1 MEHVYNG
8 LQIPTQD
15 IYSGI
20 SPGVKQPGRHTE
32 QPQFVG
38 AWTLQDQASAMASHV
53 TTAGGFVIVTHK
65 YPLSSAGQAAPGTV
79 ASQLPGPLQT
89 FLRGQPKALGV
100 VQIIIGIVSLLFSP
114 VLMNADTV
122 EGIIGL
128 PFWTGVWYIISGSLA
143 VAADNTHRRGLVKAC
158 LGMNIVSSVFAGVG
172 SILYSISVSIVSFHM
187 DYLNRPPDYYDQLS
201 NHKNYLNRSAD
212 YYDQLSNH
220 MDYRSAEY
228 EYLRRYSLTIHVGIL
243 AVLLVLNILEM
254 CIAIAT
260 SAFGCKSECIYIAM
274 PEVAFQQA

>member
-1 MEHVYNG
+1 
-8 LQIPTQD
+8 
-15 IYSGI
+15 
-20 SPGVKQPGRHTE
+20 
-32 QPQFVG
+32 
-38 AWTLQDQASAMASHV
+38 MASHV

-65 YPLSSAGQAAPGTV
+65 YPLSNAGQAAPGTV

-100 VQIIIGIVSLLFSP
+100 VQIIIGIVSLLFGP
-114 VLMNADTV
+114 VLMNADTM

-128 PFWTGVWYIISGSLA
+128 PFWTGIW
-143 VAADNTHRRGLVKAC
+143 VKAC

-172 SILYSISVSIVSFHM
+172 SILYSISMSIVYFHM
-187 DYLNRPPDYYDQLS
+187 DYLNRPPV
-201 NHKNYLNRSAD
+201 N
-212 YYDQLSNH
+212 YDQLSNH

-260 SAFGCKSECIYIAM
+260 SAFGCKSECSYTAM

>member
-1 MEHVYNG
+1 MEHIYSG
-8 LQIPTQD
+8 LQIPDQD

-20 SPGVKQPGRHTE
+20 SPEVKEPRRHT
-32 QPQFVG
+32 
-38 AWTLQDQASAMASHV
+38 DQASAMASHV

-79 ASQLPGPLQT
+79 ARQLPGPLQT

-100 VQIIIGIVSLLFSP
+100 VQIIIGIVSLLFGP
-114 VLMNADTV
+114 VLMNANMFA
-122 EGIIGL
+122 GIIGL

-158 LGMNIVSSVFAGVG
+158 LGMNVVSSVFAGVG
-172 SILYSISVSIVSFHM
+172 SILYSISVSIVSNHM
-187 DYLNRPPDYYDQLS
+187 D
-201 NHKNYLNRSAD
+201 YLNRSAD

-220 MDYRSAEY
+220 MDYLNRSADYYDQLSNHMDYLNRSAEHD
-228 EYLRRYSLTIHVGIL
+228 YLRRYSLTIHVGIL

-260 SAFGCKSECIYIAM
+260 SAFGCKSECSYTDM
-274 PEVAFQQA
+274 PEVAFQQP

>member
-1 MEHVYNG
+1 MEHVYTG
-8 LQIPTQD
+8 LQTPTQD

-20 SPGVKQPGRHTE
+20 SPGVKQPGRHT
-32 QPQFVG
+32 
-38 AWTLQDQASAMASHV
+38 DQASAMASHV
-53 TTAGGFVIVTHK
+53 TTAGEFVIVTHK
-65 YPLSSAGQAAPGTV
+65 YPLSSAGQATPGTV

-89 FLRGQPKALGV
+89 FLRGQPKTLGV
-100 VQIIIGIVSLLFSP
+100 VQIIIGIVSLLFGP

-158 LGMNIVSSVFAGVG
+158 LGMNVVSSVFAGVG
-172 SILYSISVSIVSFHM
+172 SILYSISVSIVSNHM
-187 DYLNRPPDYYDQLS
+187 D
-201 NHKNYLNRSAD
+201 YLNRSAD

-220 MDYRSAEY
+220 MDYLNRSAEY
-228 EYLRRYSLTIHVGIL
+228 EQWLLNELICVLQHVGIL

-260 SAFGCKSECIYIAM
+260 SAFGCKSECSYTAM
-274 PEVAFQQA
+274 VNVCHILHKHAPSCYSHYLNNG

>member
-1 MEHVYNG
+1 MEMEHVYTG
-8 LQIPTQD
+8 LQTPTQD
-15 IYSGI
+15 IYTGI
-20 SPGVKQPGRHTE
+20 STGVKQPGRHT
-32 QPQFVG
+32 
-38 AWTLQDQASAMASHV
+38 DQASAMASHV

-79 ASQLPGPLQT
+79 ASQLPGPMQT
-89 FLRGQPKALGV
+89 FLRGQPKTLGV
-100 VQIIIGIVSLLFSP
+100 VQIIIGIVSLLFGP
-114 VLMNADTV
+114 VLMNADTA

-143 VAADNTHRRGLVKAC
+143 VAAENTPRRDLVKAC

-172 SILYSISVSIVSFHM
+172 SILYLIRVSVVPFQM
-187 DYLNRPPDYYDQLS
+187 VYFNT
-201 NHKNYLNRSAD
+201 
-212 YYDQLSNH
+212 
-220 MDYRSAEY
+220 
-228 EYLRRYSLTIHVGIL
+228 SLYVGIL

-260 SAFGCKSECIYIAM
+260 SAFGCKSECRYIAM

>member
-1 MEHVYNG
+1 MEMEHIYSG
-8 LQIPTQD
+8 LQIPDQD
-15 IYSGI
+15 IFSGI
-20 SPGVKQPGRHTE
+20 SPEVKEPGRHT
-32 QPQFVG
+32 
-38 AWTLQDQASAMASHV
+38 DQASAMASHV

-100 VQIIIGIVSLLFSP
+100 VQIIIGIVSLLFGP
-114 VLMNADTV
+114 VLMNADTA

-158 LGMNIVSSVFAGVG
+158 LGMNVVSSVFAGVG
-172 SILYSISVSIVSFHM
+172 SILYSISVSIVPFHM
-187 DYLNRPPDYYDQLS
+187 DYLN
-201 NHKNYLNRSAD
+201 
-212 YYDQLSNH
+212 
-220 MDYRSAEY
+220 RSAEY

-260 SAFGCKSECIYIAM
+260 SAFGCKSECSYIAM